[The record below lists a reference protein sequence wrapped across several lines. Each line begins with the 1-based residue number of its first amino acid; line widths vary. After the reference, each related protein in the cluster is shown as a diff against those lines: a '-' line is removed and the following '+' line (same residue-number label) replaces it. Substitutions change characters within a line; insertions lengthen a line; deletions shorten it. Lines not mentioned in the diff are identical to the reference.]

1 MAIRFTD
8 LYGFTIPDYYI
19 YLYSAAGIIQMKM
32 GCDLSSELIAVQAA
46 FCEQPFTAKKPGAVS
61 ASKCTH
67 LSRHPSSE

>member
-32 GCDLSSELIAVQAA
+32 GCDLSSELLLFRQLSVSSLLQQKNR
-46 FCEQPFTAKKPGAVS
+46 EQ
-61 ASKCTH
+61 
-67 LSRHPSSE
+67 